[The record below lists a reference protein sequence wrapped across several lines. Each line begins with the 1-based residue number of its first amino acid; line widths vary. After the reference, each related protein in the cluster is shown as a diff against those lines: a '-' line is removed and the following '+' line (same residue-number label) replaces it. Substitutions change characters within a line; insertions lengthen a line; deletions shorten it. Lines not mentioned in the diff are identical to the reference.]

1 MKTKMYRAA
10 LAVVTLAA
18 ALASGNMAYAQWS
31 QATACPGWN
40 NPNNFGATYMYDDGV
55 SGAVPRNCYSGRTGD
70 AVSGAPDVSTQTTG
84 VNLTSSLFTGTAL
97 ANVSD
102 ATGAA
107 GAQLPNVD
115 KQFYIHTTAGTDP
128 NTQNRLPY
136 IPSQSA
142 GSQLPGFNTTDQGE
156 FNTNLTRSIRIGD
169 GCGMGK
175 AAALYYEFVPTVDN
189 AVFVIYYAVVVQGP
203 EHGNT
208 EDPSFVIRVME
219 KNAAGQWVQKSEEL
233 AYYVTSTC
241 DNCTPE
247 NGIGERGTAHIE
259 PLGVRGWHDGAGSGS
274 QKFKYKDWEKVV
286 VNLGE
291 CLDEPHRIEIIM
303 RDCIWTAHTAYAYI
317 CGECRPMTINSTGCP
332 PGRSTDVTTLQAPR
346 GMLEYQWEASNYGYS
361 SQSDLATTGPNNYF
375 TFRTL
380 STGTEADSAYNYH
393 VQAEDF
399 RVLYRPVN
407 EPTPI
412 DVVDSFAKRQTFRCN
427 MKSAINPAVPFWQP
441 LYVDVTNNKPRME
454 IDTLVE
460 CDGKLSVWN
469 RSEVPGSPNLAQLQ
483 RSTYSLYNNSTGA
496 GTPYYTVTGT
506 DATPRDS
513 LEYYLTNR
521 TTQSLVVRTVTT
533 DPTCYSEELYVIEP
547 LWKPDAGMR
556 IADKLLCDGDHTTIT
571 DTTRDAT
578 WRQWAFLKPTSHLDD
593 TVPLQYDYVTGTSAT
608 EYKSLSDRDFG
619 HDIEPI
625 ELTVRNGLFYLDT
638 ATRDTVWC
646 EDKAYDTVRVFL
658 NPNLIVSGE
667 TIVCEGEKTAAKVE
681 AEGMTGCTY
690 EWSLTNGTVSG
701 GLPAGDSLKVVPYAD
716 TAVYYVK
723 VTSPD
728 NCSAWGSTKVYLV
741 KPRVSMTPAEGI
753 CPGGVAVLTGRSASK
768 YTWEAVPADPSLDV
782 ANADSAAVVN
792 VSPKATTT
800 YKMWGYGTNGCKAL
814 PQEITV
820 KVLPR
825 PTPAVDLTPGYID
838 VDDPTV
844 LLRDVSQNGV
854 NAMWTFDNGTTAMGR
869 EVSHTFEGIV
879 DKEDVAVTLTT
890 YNALNCDTNYVF
902 TIPVRLFTTWFPNIF
917 TPGSE
922 DQNSKFKLYTA
933 NEYEQFHIYIY
944 NRQGMLVYESADP
957 TFEWD
962 GTRDGELCEQGA
974 YVYICYYR
982 KPGTPTLAT
991 RKGTVTLV
999 R

>member
-18 ALASGNMAYAQWS
+18 ALVSGNMAYAQAWPG

-40 NPNNFGATYMYDDGV
+40 NPNNFGATYFDINDGTTH
-55 SGAVPRNCYSGRTGD
+55 NCYSGRTGD
-70 AVSGAPDVSTQTTG
+70 AVSGAPNVSTQTTG
-84 VNLTSSLFTGTAL
+84 VNLTSVLYTGTAL
-97 ANVSD
+97 ANVTD
-102 ATGAA
+102 ASGAT

-115 KQFYIHTTAGTDP
+115 KQFYIHTAPGTDP

-136 IPSQSA
+136 IPSQMA
-142 GSQLPGFNTTDQGE
+142 GAQLPGYNTTDQGQ

-169 GCGMGK
+169 GCGQGK
-175 AAALYYEFVPTVDN
+175 AAALYYEFVPNVDN

-203 EHGNT
+203 EHGIT

-219 KNAAGQWVQKSEEL
+219 KNASNQWVQKSDTL

-241 DNCTPE
+241 DDCTPE
-247 NGIGERGTAHIE
+247 NGIGERGTAHIQ

-274 QKFKYKDWEKVV
+274 SHFKYKDWEKVV

-303 RDCIWTAHTAYAYI
+303 RDCIWTAHSAYAYI

-346 GMLEYQWEASNYGYS
+346 GMLEYEWQASEYGYS
-361 SQSDLATTGPNNYF
+361 SQSDLAATGPNNYF

-380 STGTEADSAYNYH
+380 FSGTEADSAYNYH
-393 VQAEDF
+393 VQADDF

-483 RSTYSLYNNSTGA
+483 RTTYSLYNNSTGA

-506 DATPRDS
+506 DAAPRDS

-571 DTTRDAT
+571 DTTRDVT

-593 TVPLQYDYVTGTSAT
+593 TVPLQYDYVTGSSAT
-608 EYKSLSDRDFG
+608 ENKTLSDRDFG
-619 HDIEPI
+619 HDVEPI

-658 NPNLIVSGE
+658 NPNLVVSGE

-728 NCSAWGSTKVYLV
+728 GCSAWSSTKVYLV

-768 YTWEAVPADPSLDV
+768 YTWEASPADPSLDV

-944 NRQGMLVYESADP
+944 NRQGMMVYESADP
-957 TFEWD
+957 AFEWD

-991 RKGTVTLV
+991 KKGTVTLV